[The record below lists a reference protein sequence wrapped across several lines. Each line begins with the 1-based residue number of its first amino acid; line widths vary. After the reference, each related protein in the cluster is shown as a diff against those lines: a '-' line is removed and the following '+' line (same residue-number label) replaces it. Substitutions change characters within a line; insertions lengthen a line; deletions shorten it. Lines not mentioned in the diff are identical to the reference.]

1 MLCPSARYGPPALEG
16 ERRNESGGH
25 AMKNCRLTVPGG
37 KSNYRAGAGLSMGT
51 EIFAVPA
58 D

>member
-1 MLCPSARYGPPALEG
+1 
-16 ERRNESGGH
+16 
-25 AMKNCRLTVPGG
+25 MKNCRLTVPGG